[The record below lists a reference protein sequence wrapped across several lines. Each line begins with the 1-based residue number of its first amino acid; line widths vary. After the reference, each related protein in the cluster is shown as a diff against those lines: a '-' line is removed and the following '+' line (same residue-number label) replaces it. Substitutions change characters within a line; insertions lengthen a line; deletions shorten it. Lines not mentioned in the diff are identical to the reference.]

1 MAWVSLLVK
10 VLIFLTRSM
19 LQLEKFCHFLAS
31 YLVVTP
37 VAFSPSMEVV
47 SAISIPASDVNKN
60 SKCHSDVL
68 AKVPCVLHA
77 RNSSVYRSGSIMG

>member
-60 SKCHSDVL
+60 SKVSFGC
-68 AKVPCVLHA
+68 AG
-77 RNSSVYRSGSIMG
+77 RSSVCAACSELLCL